1 MQWKGKESCPK
12 TSKQHT
18 GYISFPQFNHL
29 ICMQR
34 PLLCA
39 GLLSN
44 KMPRNRKYHHHHL
57 PLPYSINAADDEYID
72 IEVSNSFS
80 PESRSFEFQMCSVFG
95 DEEEDPTAIFPADD
109 LFYKGKLLPLSLQT
123 LPSVEEDDFIIMD
136 FASSP
141 STNTPPFKPCR
152 LSFELSNNG
161 FTTLIS
167 NKHPPGKFWSEKLR
181 LIKKCLITKKLK
193 ASRAYLRSLFRKPP
207 CSIEATSSSSSA
219 DYKSPPG
226 TEKQAPNGKKNPL
239 FPSMGRWR
247 HPIIAG
253 VIKKI
258 NKGRII
264 EDHKVNHRRSFSFSS
279 AAEFKRHHRSPI
291 KCLAPPSSSAI
302 SSSSFSS
309 SSSLSFSSSDFYEL
323 NFHNRSFSF
332 ASCSDFEGSIEAA
345 ISHCKQSQ
353 ELPNPRKSLIEAG
366 HYHYLIC
373 SQD

>member
-1 MQWKGKESCPK
+1 
-12 TSKQHT
+12 
-18 GYISFPQFNHL
+18 
-29 ICMQR
+29 MQR

-44 KMPRNRKYHHHHL
+44 RMPRNRKYHHHHL

-109 LFYKGKLLPLSLQT
+109 LFYQGKLLPLSLQT

-136 FASSP
+136 FASS
-141 STNTPPFKPCR
+141 TNSPPFKPCR
-152 LSFELSNNG
+152 LSSELSNNG

-207 CSIEATSSSSSA
+207 CSIEATSSSA

-226 TEKQAPNGKKNPL
+226 TEKQAPNGKKTPL

-264 EDHKVNHRRSFSFSS
+264 EDHNKVNHR
-279 AAEFKRHHRSPI
+279 
-291 KCLAPPSSSAI
+291 
-302 SSSSFSS
+302 
-309 SSSLSFSSSDFYEL
+309 SSSDFYEL

-353 ELPNPRKSLIEAG
+353 ELPNPRKSFIESG
-366 HYHYLIC
+366 HYHYLLPRL
-373 SQD
+373 QPDN

>member
-1 MQWKGKESCPK
+1 MERKGKESCPK
-12 TSKQHT
+12 TT
-18 GYISFPQFNHL
+18 
-29 ICMQR
+29 
-34 PLLCA
+34 
-39 GLLSN
+39 
-44 KMPRNRKYHHHHL
+44 
-57 PLPYSINAADDEYID
+57 DDEYID

-95 DEEEDPTAIFPADD
+95 DDDEEDPTAIFPADD

-141 STNTPPFKPCR
+141 STNTPLKPCR

-181 LIKKCLITKKLK
+181 MIKK
-193 ASRAYLRSLFRKPP
+193 Y
-207 CSIEATSSSSSA
+207 
-219 DYKSPPG
+219 YKSPPG
-226 TEKQAPNGKKNPL
+226 TEKQAPNGKKTPL

-264 EDHKVNHRRSFSFSS
+264 EDHKVNHR
-279 AAEFKRHHRSPI
+279 
-291 KCLAPPSSSAI
+291 
-302 SSSSFSS
+302 
-309 SSSLSFSSSDFYEL
+309 SSSDFYEL

-345 ISHCKQSQ
+345 ITHCKQSQ
-353 ELPNPRKSLIEAG
+353 ELPNPRKAFIEAG
-366 HYHYLIC
+366 HYHYLLT
-373 SQD
+373 QD